1 MVMPA
6 NTIFQKRLQ
15 MEHKILVNKAK
26 CLECGE
32 VIDSRHRHDFVTCKC
47 GNLSVDGGKDYLK
60 RSFHNSNWLELSESE
75 KK

>member
-6 NTIFQKRLQ
+6 NTMLQKRLQ

-32 VIDSRHRHDFVTCKC
+32 VIESRHRHDFVTCKC